1 MMKKKIYYI
10 SKKMKMTGMNYIF
23 NQIYISFF
31 FFSIPLTLS
40 KIYNFLKIY
49 ILKKQKWKKN

>member
-1 MMKKKIYYI
+1 MMMKKKIYYI

-49 ILKKQKWKKN
+49 ILKKQK